1 VRVNGTSDSTEKKAP
16 ASNPRKPTT
25 AGTPRRSA
33 TVPRGSSARSPSA
46 STTSPPASAGA
57 RGQSRSCSDHCTA
70 ATPSAVATAATR
82 RPGRAGPGS
91 AGRRSRRRVGTS
103 AATAAAT
110 SGTNPRN
117 THRQPGPSASVP
129 ATTGPTSDGITQA
142 AEIAPNAVGRNRS
155 GYWSPMTT
163 YVTTMSRPTP
173 RPCSARPA
181 RNTAM
186 SGASPAVSS
195 PARNVP
201 TPASSGS
208 RPPIRSVISPA
219 TTMPTTEATSSAVND
234 QPYQASPSSSR
245 TAVGSA
251 VATAITSKA
260 IRLMSPTIP
269 TVAARYGRARM
280 PSLTSRRYAC

>member
-1 VRVNGTSDSTEKKAP
+1 MRVSGTSDSTEVNAP
-16 ASNPRKPTT
+16 ASSPRKPTT

-46 STTSPPASAGA
+46 SSTRPPTSAGTRSQA
-57 RGQSRSCSDHCTA
+57 SSCSDHCTA

-82 RPGRAGPGS
+82 RPGRGGAGS

-103 AATAAAT
+103 DATAPAT
-110 SGTNPRN
+110 SGTSPRN
-117 THRQPGPSASVP
+117 THRQPGPSASAP

-142 AEIAPNAVGRNRS
+142 AEIAPNTVGRSRS
-155 GYWSPMTT
+155 GYWSPTMT
-163 YVTTMSRPTP
+163 YITTMSRPTP
-173 RPCSARPA
+173 RPCSARPT

-219 TTMPTTEATSSAVND
+219 MTMPTTEVTSSAVND
-234 QPYQASPSSSR
+234 QPYQGSPSSSR
-245 TAVGSA
+245 TAVGNA
-251 VATAITSKA
+251 VATAIASKA

-269 TVAARYGRARM
+269 AVAARYGRARM
-280 PSLTSRRYAC
+280 PSLTSRR